1 MARSPRIDYP
11 GAVHHVMN
19 RGAAGQAIL
28 HSDEDKSLLLDLVS
42 REAVARHWS
51 CHAFCLMT
59 NHFHLL
65 LQTPQGD
72 LATGMQR
79 VGTCFAQE
87 YNRAYEARGHVFHG
101 RFQSIRVEDDEYAVD
116 LARYLAMNPVE
127 AGLCA
132 APEEWPWSSYAVT
145 LGGGAF
151 RPGFRGRVGARPPRR
166 QAYGRGRRSARPH
179 GARHRK
185 ESVTRCAGRS
195 GVGAVE

>member
-1 MARSPRIDYP
+1 MARAPRIDYP

-28 HSDEDKSLLLDLVS
+28 RSDADKSLLLDLVS

-59 NHFHLL
+59 NHFHLVVE
-65 LQTPQGD
+65 TPLGD
-72 LATGMQR
+72 LATGMHR

-101 RFQSIRVEDDEYAVD
+101 RFQSIPVEDEEYAVD

-145 LGGGAF
+145 LAGGAF
-151 RPGFRGRVGARPPRR
+151 LPGFGDGWVLGLLAARRTV
-166 QAYGRGRRSARPH
+166 A
-179 GARHRK
+179 
-185 ESVTRCAGRS
+185 VAGLRALM
-195 GVGAVE
+195 GPGTVKNP